1 MSPNPAEL
9 AEKNIKNAH
18 AYYKTS
24 ERVALL
30 EKLRAI
36 RWLEIKNEVEKR
48 TVEETNRLWEA
59 TAEGQEL
66 IENKYKLKGLEMV
79 IEANRSYIFIL
90 NQQAKNDSIH

>member
-1 MSPNPAEL
+1 MNPAEL

-24 ERVALL
+24 ERVAQL

-36 RWLEIKNEVEKR
+36 RWLAIKNEVEKR

-59 TAEGQEL
+59 SPDGQEL
-66 IENKYKLKGLEMV
+66 IEKKARLKGLEMV
-79 IEANRSYIFIL
+79 IETQRSYIFIL